1 VEEKNMVRILHF
13 SDAHIDMVRQGRR
26 DPQSGL
32 PLRTLDFLHALD
44 TIVDTAITQKVDLVI
59 FTGDAYRNQLP
70 AHTFQREWGKRV
82 LRLSQA
88 GIFTILVVGNHDI
101 SPATGRAHAL
111 QEFETLR
118 IPNTHVISEP
128 CLLKPEDLNGLPIQ
142 IIGLPWISRSGLM
155 AYMEMQGKSLD
166 DVHVEIEDV
175 LSRLLKHFLN
185 QLDTSL
191 PAILTAHITVQG
203 AVYGNERSVMLGRDL
218 VIAPGLLK
226 DERLDYVALGHIHQF
241 QDLNKGRY
249 PPVIYSGSIEKMDF
263 GELKDTKGFVLAK
276 VERKATTYTFHPLQG
291 RKYLSTEIKIS
302 EQDGINE
309 AIFKRMPAQESLK
322 DAIYRLVLT
331 YPRKWEV
338 LIDEHAIREHADS
351 AFEFYLVRNPH
362 SESRVHLPDSI
373 QLGQMAPVDLLDLYW
388 KSIHMDEVQ
397 TKELQRMA
405 IAIINSSER
414 NESVDSLLESLTQRA
429 DKT

>member
-1 VEEKNMVRILHF
+1 MVRILHF

-70 AHTFQREWGKRV
+70 APTFQREWGKRV

-191 PAILTAHITVQG
+191 PTILTAHITVQG

-241 QDLNKGRY
+241 QDLNKGHY

-276 VERKATTYTFHPLQG
+276 VERKTTTYTFHPLQG

-309 AIFKRMPAQESLK
+309 AIFKKMPAQESLK

-331 YPRKWEV
+331 YPRKWEA

-362 SESRVHLPDSI
+362 SENRVHLPDSI